1 MNSWSEYFTEV
12 PDPRRQTGLT
22 KHLLSDI
29 LGLALCAMLC
39 GADDFVEMA
48 LFAREREEFL
58 RHKLGFAL
66 PNGVPSH
73 DTFRRVFG
81 LLKPDV
87 LEGCLWGWLQKW
99 QDKAQQTPTGAT
111 RHLSLDGKVARGSW
125 HYATNVC
132 ALTSVSLFCHELR
145 LVLGS
150 VRLPGQGGEN
160 TVVPALLELVE
171 LKGAIVSGDAAY
183 CQKSLCGLIHE
194 RGGDYVWGLKANQR
208 KLFTQVQRAFEVL
221 QEKGQ
226 PNGSEPNG
234 GEGGEIEEADVG
246 HGRGELRRVW
256 SVDVSELQLPG
267 ELPGELLAAWP
278 GLKSVTRVERVREI
292 TSGPKAGTLVSCLS
306 FYVSSLGANA
316 ALLSRTIR
324 DHWGIENK
332 EHYVLDV
339 VFAEDRCQTRTD
351 HAPYN
356 LALLRRICLNLLRH
370 NQGKRSLKGTRK
382 AVAWNTDL
390 LCQIMHTPLS
400 LL

>member
-12 PDPRRQTGLT
+12 PDPRRQSGLT

-58 RHKLGFAL
+58 RRKLGFML

-99 QDKAQQTPTGAT
+99 QGEEQQTPTGAT

-132 ALTSVSLFCHELR
+132 ALTTVSVFCHELR
-145 LVLGS
+145 LVLGCQ
-150 VRLPGQGGEN
+150 RLPGQGGEN

-171 LKGAIVSGDAAY
+171 LKGAVVSGDAAY
-183 CQKSLCGLIHE
+183 CQKPLARLIHE
-194 RGGDYVWGLKANQR
+194 GGGDYVWGLKANHR
-208 KLFTQVQRAFEVL
+208 KVFRQVQGAFEAL
-221 QEKGQ
+221 QARGGPEE
-226 PNGSEPNG
+226 SE
-234 GEGGEIEEADVG
+234 EVDVG
-246 HGRGELRRVW
+246 HGRAELRRVW
-256 SVDVSELQLPG
+256 SVDVGELQLPQ
-267 ELPGELLAAWP
+267 ELLEAWP
-278 GLKSVTRVERVREI
+278 GLRSVTRVERVREI
-292 TSGPKAGTLVSCLS
+292 TSGPKAGTMASCVS
-306 FYVSSLGANA
+306 FYLSSLGANA
-316 ALLSRTIR
+316 VLLGTTIR
-324 DHWGIENK
+324 NHWSIENQ

-339 VFAEDRCQTRTD
+339 VFAEDRCQTRTQ

-382 AVAWNTDL
+382 AVAWNSEL

>member
-1 MNSWSEYFTEV
+1 MDV
-12 PDPRRQTGLT
+12 PDPRRQSGLT

-48 LFAREREEFL
+48 LFARERQEFL
-58 RHKLGFAL
+58 QRELGFVL

-73 DTFRRVFG
+73 DTFNRVFG

-99 QDKAQQTPTGAT
+99 QGQRQGQWQGQRQDQREQTPTGAT

-125 HYATNVC
+125 HYAKNVC
-132 ALTSVSLFCHELR
+132 ALTTVSVFCHELR
-145 LVLGS
+145 LVLGCK
-150 VRLPGQGGEN
+150 RLPGQGGEN
-160 TVVPALLELVE
+160 TVVPALLELVD
-171 LKGAIVSGDAAY
+171 LKGTLVSGDAAY
-183 CQKSLCGLIHE
+183 CQKSLCHLIHE
-194 RGGDYVWGLKANQR
+194 GGGDYVWGLKANHR
-208 KLFTQVQRAFEVL
+208 KMFGQVQAAFEVL
-221 QEKGQ
+221 QAR
-226 PNGSEPNG
+226 SEP
-234 GEGGEIEEADVG
+234 EQIEEADVG

-256 SVDVSELQLPG
+256 SVGVDELQLPQALI
-267 ELPGELLAAWP
+267 EAWP
-278 GLKSVTRVERVREI
+278 GLQSVTRVERVREI
-292 TSGPKAGTLVSCLS
+292 TSGPKAGTMQSCLS
-306 FYVSSLGANA
+306 FYLSSLSEDAR
-316 ALLSRTIR
+316 LLGTTIR
-324 DHWGIENK
+324 NHWGIENG

-382 AVAWNTDL
+382 AVAWNSEL
-390 LCQIMHTPLS
+390 LCQIMHTPL
-400 LL
+400 LLS